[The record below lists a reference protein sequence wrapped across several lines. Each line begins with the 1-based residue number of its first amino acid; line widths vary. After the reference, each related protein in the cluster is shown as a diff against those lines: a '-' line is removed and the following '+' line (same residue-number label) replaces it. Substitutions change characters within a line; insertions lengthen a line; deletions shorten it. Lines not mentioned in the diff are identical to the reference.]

1 MKKLSTYFFL
11 VLFSL
16 SALAFADDINEYEIE
31 GISIGDSLLKYMSR
45 AEIENNLSYVYEDL
59 DKYIGKD
66 VAQISYNKNLK
77 IYDEIHLDFKTTDD
91 MFEIIAL
98 NGILFYE
105 DNVNQCYQKQVQL
118 VEELKLVF
126 KGVDVRKEGPLNHPA
141 YPNGEIKYTRYAF
154 FINEN
159 DYSNL
164 EVFCYDIVEELKK
177 TDRLTLNLKSKEFN
191 DYAGKIYK

>member
-1 MKKLSTYFFL
+1 MKKFFAYIYIFF
-11 VLFSL
+11 FSL
-16 SALAFADDINEYEIE
+16 LPLSFADDISEYQIE

-45 AEIENNLSYVYEDL
+45 EEIRENLSYVYENL
-59 DKYIGKD
+59 DKNIGKD

-77 IYDEIHLDFKTTDD
+77 IYDEIHLDFKTTDNI
-91 MFEIIAL
+91 FEIIAL
-98 NGILFYE
+98 NGILFYKH
-105 DNVNQCYQKQVQL
+105 NVSECYQKQLQL

-126 KGVDVRKEGPLNHPA
+126 KGVDVIKEGPLNHPA
-141 YPNGEIKYTRYAF
+141 YPNGEIKYTRFAF

-159 DYSNL
+159 EHSNL

>member
-1 MKKLSTYFFL
+1 MKKFFIYICFFVFILPPLS
-11 VLFSL
+11 
-16 SALAFADDINEYEIE
+16 FAEDISEYEIE

-45 AEIENNLSYVYEDL
+45 AEIENNLVYVYEDL

-91 MFEIIAL
+91 IFEIVAL
-98 NGILFYE
+98 NGVLFYD
-105 DNVNQCYQKQVQL
+105 DNINECYQKQLQL

-126 KGVDVRKEGPLNHPA
+126 KGVEVRKEGPSNHPA

-159 DYSNL
+159 EYSNL

-191 DYAGKIYK
+191 DYADKIYK

>member
-1 MKKLSTYFFL
+1 MKKFFAYIYIFF
-11 VLFSL
+11 FSL
-16 SALAFADDINEYEIE
+16 LPLSFADDISEYQIE

-45 AEIENNLSYVYEDL
+45 EEIRENLSYVYENL
-59 DKYIGKD
+59 DKNIGKD

-77 IYDEIHLDFKTTDD
+77 IYDEIHLDFKTTDNI
-91 MFEIIAL
+91 FEIIAL
-98 NGILFYE
+98 NGILFYKH
-105 DNVNQCYQKQVQL
+105 NVSECYQKQLQL

-126 KGVDVRKEGPLNHPA
+126 KGVDVIKEGPLKHPA
-141 YPNGEIKYTRYAF
+141 YPNGEIKYTRFAF

-159 DYSNL
+159 EHSNL
-164 EVFCYDIVEELKK
+164 EVFCYYIVEELKK

>member
-1 MKKLSTYFFL
+1 MKKFFAYIYIFF
-11 VLFSL
+11 FSL
-16 SALAFADDINEYEIE
+16 LPLSFADDISEYQIE

-45 AEIENNLSYVYEDL
+45 EEIRENLSYVYENL
-59 DKYIGKD
+59 DKNIGKD

-91 MFEIIAL
+91 IFEIVAL

-105 DNVNQCYQKQVQL
+105 DNVNECYQKQLQL

-126 KGVDVRKEGPLNHPA
+126 KGVDVSKEGPSNHPA

-159 DYSNL
+159 EYSNL
-164 EVFCYDIVEELKK
+164 EVFCYDIIKELKK

>member
-1 MKKLSTYFFL
+1 MKKFSIYIYFFICILL
-11 VLFSL
+11 VPSV
-16 SALAFADDINEYEIE
+16 ADDISEFEIE
-31 GISIGDSLLKYMSR
+31 GISIGDSLLEYMSKD
-45 AEIENNLSYVYEDL
+45 EIYSNLSFVYEDL
-59 DKYIGKD
+59 DANIGKD

>member
-1 MKKLSTYFFL
+1 MKKFFIYICFSIFILLPLS
-11 VLFSL
+11 
-16 SALAFADDINEYEIE
+16 SAEDISEYEIE
-31 GISIGDSLLKYMSR
+31 GISVGDSLLKYMSR

>member
-1 MKKLSTYFFL
+1 MKKLFLYICFFIFIL
-11 VLFSL
+11 TPL
-16 SALAFADDINEYEIE
+16 SYPEDISEFEIE

>member
-1 MKKLSTYFFL
+1 MKKMLIYICFFVFILSPL
-11 VLFSL
+11 SFSE
-16 SALAFADDINEYEIE
+16 DISEFEVE

>member
-1 MKKLSTYFFL
+1 
-11 VLFSL
+11 
-16 SALAFADDINEYEIE
+16 
-31 GISIGDSLLKYMSR
+31 MSR

-91 MFEIIAL
+91 IFEIVAL
-98 NGILFYE
+98 NGVLYYE
-105 DNVNQCYQKQVQL
+105 DNINECYQKQLQL
-118 VEELKLVF
+118 VEELKLIF
-126 KGVDVRKEGPLNHPA
+126 KGVDVRKEGPKNHSG
-141 YPNGEIKYTRYAF
+141 YPNGEVKYTRYAF

-159 DYSNL
+159 EHSNL
-164 EVFCYDIVEELKK
+164 EVFCIDIVEELKK

>member
-1 MKKLSTYFFL
+1 MKKIFIFICFL
-11 VLFSL
+11 VLIFPPL
-16 SALAFADDINEYEIE
+16 SFAEDISEFEIE

-45 AEIENNLSYVYEDL
+45 AEIENNLVYVYEDL

-66 VAQISYNKNLK
+66 VAQVSYNKNLT
-77 IYDEIHLDFKTTDD
+77 IYDEIHLDVKTTDD
-91 MFEIIAL
+91 MFEIVAL

-105 DNVNQCYQKQVQL
+105 DNVNECYQKQLQL
-118 VEELKLVF
+118 VEELKIVF
-126 KGVDVRKEGPLNHPA
+126 KGVDVRKEGPSNHPA

-159 DYSNL
+159 EYSNL
-164 EVFCYDIVEELKK
+164 EVFCYDIIEELKK

>member
-11 VLFSL
+11 VLFSF

-77 IYDEIHLDFKTTDD
+77 IYDEIH
-91 MFEIIAL
+91 
-98 NGILFYE
+98 
-105 DNVNQCYQKQVQL
+105 
-118 VEELKLVF
+118 
-126 KGVDVRKEGPLNHPA
+126 
-141 YPNGEIKYTRYAF
+141 
-154 FINEN
+154 
-159 DYSNL
+159 
-164 EVFCYDIVEELKK
+164 
-177 TDRLTLNLKSKEFN
+177 
-191 DYAGKIYK
+191 

>member
-1 MKKLSTYFFL
+1 MKKFFIYICFSIFILLPLS
-11 VLFSL
+11 
-16 SALAFADDINEYEIE
+16 SAEDISEYEIE
-31 GISIGDSLLKYMSR
+31 GISVGDSLLKYMSR
-45 AEIENNLSYVYEDL
+45 AEIENNLTYVYEDL
-59 DKYIGKD
+59 DKDIGKD

-91 MFEIIAL
+91 IFEIIAL
-98 NGILFYE
+98 NGVLFYE
-105 DNVNQCYQKQVQL
+105 DNVSECYQKQLQL

-126 KGVDVRKEGPLNHPA
+126 KGVDVRKEGPSNHPA
-141 YPNGEIKYTRYAF
+141 YPNGEIKYIRFAF

-159 DYSNL
+159 EYSNL

-177 TDRLTLNLKSKEFN
+177 TDRLTLNLKSKKFN

>member
-1 MKKLSTYFFL
+1 MKKLFIYICFF
-11 VLFSL
+11 VFIL
-16 SALAFADDINEYEIE
+16 SPLSFADDISEFEIE
-31 GISIGDSLLKYMSR
+31 GISVGDSLLKYMSR
-45 AEIENNLSYVYEDL
+45 AEIENNLSYVYKDL

-91 MFEIIAL
+91 IFEIVAL
-98 NGILFYE
+98 NGVLYYE
-105 DNVNQCYQKQVQL
+105 DNINECYQKQLQL
-118 VEELKLVF
+118 VEELKLIF
-126 KGVDVRKEGPLNHPA
+126 KGVDVRKEGPKNHSA
-141 YPNGEIKYTRYAF
+141 YPNGEVKYTRYAF

-159 DYSNL
+159 EHSNL
-164 EVFCYDIVEELKK
+164 EVFCIDIVEELKK

>member
-1 MKKLSTYFFL
+1 MKKLFIYICFF
-11 VLFSL
+11 VFIL
-16 SALAFADDINEYEIE
+16 SPLSFADDISEFEIE
-31 GISIGDSLLKYMSR
+31 GISVGDSLLKYMSR
-45 AEIENNLSYVYEDL
+45 AEIENNLSYVYKDL